1 MCAVESKHLYRAAV
15 KRTSHVRF
23 ADGDPK
29 RTRVHVIKVGFIGL
43 GRMGRPMARNVLE
56 AGFDLAVYDVRRE
69 PVDELVALGA
79 NAVETP
85 AALAV
90 ADIIEVV
97 VVDDAQVD
105 AVMTGPRGVLAG
117 ARSGTIVAVHSTV
130 LPRTIK
136 SLADIAKRIGV
147 HVIDAP
153 VSGGE
158 AGARGKALCYMV
170 GGEPADLEYCR
181 GVFATS
187 AAEIFHMGGLGSGAS
202 AKMIVQVVTC
212 INMLAAHEAEL
223 LAEKSGLN
231 VTAVQTM
238 LQKSS
243 AQSFVVDNWLDRF
256 KLADDPMTVRK
267 KRTEVFQK
275 SLGPALEM
283 AGQLGL
289 SLDGT
294 ALVER
299 MLPRIMGIED
309 D

>member
-1 MCAVESKHLYRAAV
+1 
-15 KRTSHVRF
+15 
-23 ADGDPK
+23 
-29 RTRVHVIKVGFIGL
+29 
-43 GRMGRPMARNVLE
+43 MGRPMAINALK
-56 AGFDLAVYDVRRE
+56 AGFDLGVYDVRRE

-79 NAVETP
+79 HAAESP
-85 AALAV
+85 KALAV

-97 VVDDAQVD
+97 VVDDAQAD
-105 AVMTGPRGVLAG
+105 AVMTGTRGVFAG
-117 ARSGTIVAVHSTV
+117 ARPGTIVAIHSTV

-136 SLADIAKRIGV
+136 RLADIAKQIGV

-158 AGARGKALCYMV
+158 AGARAKSLCYMV

-181 GVFATS
+181 EVFSTS
-187 AAEIFHMGGLGSGAS
+187 AAEIFHMGGLGSGAT
-202 AKMIVQVVTC
+202 AKMIVQVATC
-212 INMLAAHEAEL
+212 INMLAAHEAQQ

-231 VTAVQTM
+231 LSAVQTM
-238 LQKSS
+238 LKKSS

-256 KLADDPMTVRK
+256 KLADDPMAVRK

-283 AGQLGL
+283 AGKLGL

-309 D
+309 E